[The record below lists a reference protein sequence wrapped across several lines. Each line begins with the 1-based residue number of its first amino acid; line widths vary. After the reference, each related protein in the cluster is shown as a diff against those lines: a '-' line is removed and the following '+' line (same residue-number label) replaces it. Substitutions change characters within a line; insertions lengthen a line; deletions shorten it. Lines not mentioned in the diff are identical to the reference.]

1 MPGLRTC
8 AILLT
13 ALAAGLGPG
22 FAADPATAPATVWA
36 DFGVL
41 GDPAPGPASIATGLI
56 RLVSCDD
63 LLQPPHLFRCTVV
76 RAMAPGD
83 FARGPCTLDATLTID
98 GATVATV
105 HLDLD
110 HLGQL
115 APGADLVFAPVV
127 PAPAAGYVSGV
138 KAGLTSGVANSV
150 LADHGELT
158 ISLTDAGRQLNE
170 HLTHVVMLPA
180 NAEDMLTRLKQELQ
194 YQHEHH
200 PLPWLWYE
208 QGRELE
214 LSGDARALVAIN
226 TELFHWTVGKR
237 PPPSGPF
244 AGWPLA
250 PGLPLAGEAA
260 WPDPRDGSVQPV
272 RWHRPAGALTTVALW
287 CGDPG
292 DPPTKSHWQ
301 EPPAAQLDAA
311 LAAGVAVVEI
321 YPAGDRKWNG
331 IALARARD
339 LLPFVNPG
347 KLPLFLVGSGYG
359 ATGALVLASLP
370 PPNLRA
376 VLLISPRLGLAPQ
389 APVPV
394 IAADVA
400 LRCDV
405 GDSGDPTPDPSSAS
419 PLMMTADQAAFW
431 ALPEPGFT
439 QPFASLT
446 ATPAHAVAENRFDP
460 TGDPPPEPD
469 AALANPFDHGPLTS
483 YANGP
488 FVIVVGTGESVAAA
502 ADAETLAR
510 SFVTAWA
517 HHAHGLPPVIRDRDY
532 RHRDWRGHHLVLI
545 GNPLSN
551 AVIKDL
557 ADDLELPVTWDFR
570 TEIVKIPGKTL
581 AVLRSEHRP
590 LALAVPSPRH
600 DGTSILILDGAP
612 SWPEDPHQSPLP
624 LSTFFLP
631 GSAWPAC
638 VIGDATVA
646 NDPGAP
652 EPGPGIRLRHDDA
665 GTWAELASGAAEGD
679 SMMPP
684 R

>member
-1 MPGLRTC
+1 MSKARTTC
-8 AILLT
+8 AVFALL
-13 ALAAGLGPG
+13 LAVGAPG
-22 FAADPATAPATVWA
+22 FAVDADLVADAAP
-36 DFGVL
+36 D
-41 GDPAPGPASIATGLI
+41 TGNVQRGNPLS
-56 RLVSCDD
+56 LASCDE
-63 LLQPPHLFRCTVV
+63 LLQPPLLFRCTVV

-83 FARGPCTLDATLTID
+83 FVRGPCTLDATLFID

-115 APGADLVFAPVV
+115 ATGADLVFAPQPP
-127 PAPAAGYVSGV
+127 PAGSPGM
-138 KAGLTSGVANSV
+138 NSRLEIAV
-150 LADHGELT
+150 
-158 ISLTDAGRQLNE
+158 TDAGRHVNE
-170 HLTHVVMLPA
+170 HFTRDLGLPTTEA
-180 NAEDMLTRLKQELQ
+180 RLLMAVGRELQ
-194 YQHEHH
+194 ERQERD
-200 PLPWLWYE
+200 PLPWLWFE
-208 QGRELE
+208 QGRELA
-214 LSGDARALVAIN
+214 LNGMGGDGRALARIDGDLTN
-226 TELFHWTVGKR
+226 WIFGKR
-237 PPPSGPF
+237 PPPCGPF
-244 AGWPLA
+244 AGWPAA
-250 PGLPLAGEAA
+250 PGLPRSGESA
-260 WPDPRDGSVQPV
+260 WRDPRDGSVQPV
-272 RWHRPAGALTTVALW
+272 RWHRPAGALTAVALW

-292 DPPTKSHWQ
+292 GPPTKSDWPG
-301 EPPAAQLDAA
+301 PPAAQMDAA

-339 LLPFVNPG
+339 LLPLVNPG
-347 KLPLFLVGSGYG
+347 KLPQMLVGSGYG
-359 ATGALVLASLP
+359 ATGAMELATLP

-376 VLLISPRLGLAPQ
+376 VLLIAPRLGLPPQ

-394 IAADVA
+394 IAADVD
-400 LRCDV
+400 LRCDC
-405 GDSGDPTPDPSSAS
+405 GDGGDPTADPSSTGAQ
-419 PLMMTADQAAFW
+419 MMTADQAGFW
-431 ALPEPGFT
+431 AVPGPGFT
-439 QPFASLT
+439 RIFASLT
-446 ATPAHAVAENRFDP
+446 ATPAHAVSENRFDP

-469 AALANPFDHGPLTS
+469 AALANPFDHGPLTT
-483 YANGP
+483 YAKGP
-488 FVIVVGTGESVAAA
+488 FVIVVGTGESAAAA
-502 ADAETLAR
+502 ADAETLAK

-517 HHAHGLPPVIRDRDY
+517 HHAHGLPPVIRDTDY
-532 RHRDWRGHHLVLI
+532 RRRDWRGHHLILI

-551 AVIKDL
+551 AIL
-557 ADDLELPVTWDFR
+557 ADLIDDLKLPVTWDFR

-590 LALAVPSPRH
+590 VAIAIPSPRR

-624 LSTFFLP
+624 LGTFFLP

-652 EPGPGIRLRHDDA
+652 EPGPGIRLRHDGDA
-665 GTWAELASGAAEGD
+665 STTWAELASGAAEGD